1 VRQRLRG
8 YADALVE
15 GAGTEELERTAG
27 EMSAVLRLIDASQDL
42 RYVLTD
48 PGVPVATRRAVVTDL
63 LQSRVE
69 PLTLRLVSFIL
80 TADRAGEFRD
90 DVAWLTA
97 RVDAASR
104 HLEPVSD
111 VVLGHRAAEE
121 RVEGYATG
129 LLESVGDR
137 RVLERVEDEL
147 FRFSRTVASSD
158 ELMVALSSRDLPA
171 LTRQALVVDLLRGR
185 ATPETVRLAAY
196 ATRVGRPRDYE
207 ALVNHLVDWVAA
219 ENNRRLAD
227 VRVPVDLDED
237 RRRHLAEALSQVT
250 GHPVDIRVTLDPS
263 VLGGFVA
270 TIGETVVDG
279 STRHRLELLKQRLA
293 TPEAE
298 ATTGGRN

>member
-1 VRQRLRG
+1 MRQRLRG

-15 GAGTEELERTAG
+15 GAGTEDLERTAG
-27 EMSAVLRLIDASQDL
+27 ELSAVLRLIDASQDL

-48 PGVPVATRRAVVTDL
+48 PGVPVATRRAVLTDL
-63 LQSRVE
+63 LQSRVG

-97 RVDAASR
+97 RVDAATR

-147 FRFSRTVASSD
+147 FRFSRTVAGSD
-158 ELMVALSSRDLPA
+158 ELMVALSSRDLSA
-171 LTRQALVVDLLRGR
+171 LTRQALVVDLLQGR

-207 ALVNHLVDWVAA
+207 ALLNHLIDWVAA

-279 STRHRLELLKQRLA
+279 STRHQLELLKQRLA
-293 TPEAE
+293 MPEAE